1 MIKPIILCSDCLEGL
16 LQMDENTADLCLIDP
31 PYFNYKTEHRKDK
44 ADKLSQS
51 IVQQP
56 RDEQIEVIR
65 QCIRIL
71 KPDRAF
77 FVFTNWENIWWMS
90 QPFLSLW
97 RNMIIWDKGNWTAGD
112 LKGSFGNQYEIIL
125 LGSKGKWEF
134 KGKRESDIW
143 RIARVGTNRIH
154 PTEKPVEL
162 YLKIIESS
170 TNKGDLVIDPYV
182 GSGSSAEAALQ
193 LGRNFLGYEID
204 RTFWER
210 ATKRLDSI
218 YKGGIK

>member
-1 MIKPIILCSDCLEGL
+1 MIKPIILYSDCLEGL
-16 LQMDENTADLCLIDP
+16 LQMDSDIVDLVLLDP
-31 PYFNYKTEHRKDK
+31 PYFNYKTGHRKDK

-65 QCIRIL
+65 QCIRVL
-71 KPDRAF
+71 KPNRAF
-77 FVFTNWENIWWMS
+77 FVFTSWENIWWMS

-112 LKGSFGNQYEIIL
+112 LKGSFGNQYEVIL

-143 RIARVGTNRIH
+143 RIPRVGTKRLH

-162 YLKIIESS
+162 YLKIIENS
-170 TNKGDLVIDPYV
+170 TNVGDFVIDPYV
-182 GSGSSAEAALQ
+182 GSGSSAEAAFR

-204 RTFWER
+204 KTFWER
-210 ATKRLDSI
+210 ATKRINTI
-218 YKGGIK
+218 YEGDIK